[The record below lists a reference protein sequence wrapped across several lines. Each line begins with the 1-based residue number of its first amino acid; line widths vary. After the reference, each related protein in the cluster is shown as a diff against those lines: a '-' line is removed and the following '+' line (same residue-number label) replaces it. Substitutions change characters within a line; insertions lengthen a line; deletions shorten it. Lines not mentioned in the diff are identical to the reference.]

1 MRKCFAL
8 LLALLGL
15 AVPARAVSLRTVSAF
30 GGTDASA
37 LVYVE
42 LLREYEAQTGNVVE
56 DSSGTSDES
65 WKAGVLSDFAA
76 GNEPD
81 ILFFFACSAD
91 SAPILR
97 KMVPISEINAAYPG
111 LDLPESG
118 ILREADGAVY
128 AIPLRPYFEGLFVN
142 SDLFDR
148 YGAPLPDTWAHL
160 EEAIAIF
167 NEAGVVPIAVSLSD
181 IPHYL
186 AECAVLAA
194 ATPRDFTA
202 RPTRIDEVPQ
212 SWYRGME
219 LIRRLYTLGAFPENA
234 LSTSETVTSELFRQ
248 KQAAMQIDGS
258 WFVNSLPEE
267 SMDSTVVMPMP
278 SLDGG
283 DSAIIGGVS
292 MGFYLTRRVWDDPTR
307 RDAAVAL
314 LDWLTR
320 PNHIRRLAASEITGT
335 LAESA
340 DAMASRAAD
349 MVRPI
354 QDDMN
359 KNARERWLLEC
370 VPAVAVGDMT
380 AQECWAQVMALAP
393 FESGR

>member
-1 MRKCFAL
+1 MRKRIAII
-8 LLALLGL
+8 LALLCL
-15 AVPARAVSLRTVSAF
+15 AFPARAVSLRTVSAF

-37 LVYVE
+37 LAYVE

-56 DSSGTSDES
+56 DSSATSDES

-97 KMVPISEINAAYPG
+97 KMVPISQINAAYPN
-111 LDLPESG
+111 LALPESD

-142 SDLFDR
+142 TDLFEQ

-167 NEAGVVPIAVSLSD
+167 HEAGVVPIAVSLSD

-194 ATPRDFTA
+194 STARDFTA
-202 RPTRIDEVPQ
+202 RPTSIDEVPE
-212 SWYRGME
+212 SWLQGME

-234 LSTSETVTSELFRQ
+234 LNTSESATSELFRQ
-248 KQAAMQIDGS
+248 KKAAMQIDGS
-258 WFVNSLPEE
+258 WLINSLPEE
-267 SMDSTVVMPMP
+267 NMNTTVVMPMP
-278 SLDGG
+278 SLSGEG
-283 DSAIIGGVS
+283 SAIIGGVS
-292 MGFYLTRRVWDDPTR
+292 MGFYLTRRAWDDPGR
-307 RDAAVAL
+307 RDAAVGLLAWLTAPENLARLSLEQTTGALRASAQALMENAGAL
-314 LDWLTR
+314 LD
-320 PNHIRRLAASEITGT
+320 P
-335 LAESA
+335 
-340 DAMASRAAD
+340 
-349 MVRPI
+349 V

-359 KNARERWLLEC
+359 KDAREAWLLNC
-370 VPAVAVGDMT
+370 VPAVADGAMT
-380 AQECWAQVMALAP
+380 PEQCWEKVMGLAP
-393 FESGR
+393 FSE

>member
-1 MRKCFAL
+1 MRKWFAL

-15 AVPARAVSLRTVSAF
+15 AVPARAVSLRMVSAF

-142 SDLFDR
+142 TDLFDR
-148 YGAPLPDTWAHL
+148 YDAPLPDTWAHL

-167 NEAGVVPIAVSLSD
+167 NEAGVLPIAVSLSD

-219 LIRRLYTLGAFPENA
+219 LIRRLYALGAFPENA

-267 SMDSTVVMPMP
+267 SMDTTVVMPMP

-320 PNHIRRLAASEITGT
+320 PDHIRRLAASEITGT

-340 DAMASRAAD
+340 DAMAARAAD

-393 FESGR
+393 FDSGR